1 MRTVITLYFFNRI
14 TVQSNIVRRYLYDVM
29 RLNLN
34 LRLWLV
40 TDYKLEIQKLKST
53 KLINFLSM
61 ELTERECKNI

>member
-1 MRTVITLYFFNRI
+1 MRTVSTLYFFNRI

>member
-1 MRTVITLYFFNRI
+1 MRTVSTLYFFNRI

-61 ELTERECKNI
+61 ELTEREYKNI

>member
-1 MRTVITLYFFNRI
+1 MRTVSTLYFFNRI

-61 ELTERECKNI
+61 RLTERECKNI